1 MKNYFIN
8 EQTDKNEVVYKWTNI
23 GFLDSTKEE
32 NKKKTAM
39 AFEIMQ
45 KYYMYNDLSGD
56 DYVKTLIFPVIG
68 RIIRDTTKEYTFLE
82 LTNEVLNIFNKFNE
96 FSNSFD
102 FEVFKSKSVL
112 QEHLDKEA
120 VTVANFLFF
129 LWNLSNFDIFTS
141 DRPSP

>member
-120 VTVANFLFF
+120 VTVANFCIEYKTLY
-129 LWNLSNFDIFTS
+129 I
-141 DRPSP
+141 

>member
-68 RIIRDTTKEYTFLE
+68 RLIRDTTKEYTFLE

-120 VTVANFLFF
+120 VTVANFCIEYKTLY
-129 LWNLSNFDIFTS
+129 I
-141 DRPSP
+141 

>member
-102 FEVFKSKSVL
+102 FEVLKSNSVL

-120 VTVANFLFF
+120 VTVGNFCIEYKTLY
-129 LWNLSNFDIFTS
+129 I
-141 DRPSP
+141 